1 MKFTLIALP
10 IKSVGNQLP
19 NLGAIA
25 IAQKVR
31 DLGHEVNLIDA
42 IRYRLLNED
51 IVKEV
56 DRIKPDLIGL
66 SGIITSYYYFE
77 PLVTI
82 LKKYFSK
89 VPLVVGGG
97 ITCVTDLIEKYT
109 EVDYLIKGE
118 GEIAIT
124 ELILRLSSGQKLGG
138 GDIPGLF
145 VRTGKGFSSPAVE
158 QSYPDISNISFPAYD
173 LYDMDYYIESS
184 TKNAYR
190 FLKLYPEI
198 QNKVGPAVRFFPV
211 TITRG
216 CPYSCSFCYR
226 LIKKFRH
233 PTIDNAIAHFQMI
246 KERYGCSGISLLDE
260 LVVVDKAWFLEFC
273 DALAGKVPGLHIFS
287 GSGRANLL
295 TPEIISHAK
304 KAGFLRF
311 GCGIESGSQT
321 ILNNLHKQVTVRQ
334 NYDAI
339 KLVKN
344 SGMMATCNFIF
355 GSPGENKKTLRE
367 TENFIME
374 TLDPRDYAVN
384 LTVAYPGAP
393 LFNYAIEK
401 GILKKEEIHDYV
413 LNIGFGNYPLNFSEF
428 SSGDKLWGEVNLMQF
443 RLKARFAWRT
453 RDYSLLV
460 DIALKHLMKEALY
473 LLHKITPGAAQ
484 LLRSTYD
491 NMRLRSFNRKLR
503 GSLKDD
509 SKK

>member
-10 IKSVGNQLP
+10 IKSIGNQLP

-25 IAQKVR
+25 IAQKAR
-31 DLGHEVNLIDA
+31 DLGHEVDLIDV
-42 IRYRLLNED
+42 IRYRHLNED
-51 IVKEV
+51 IVKEI
-56 DRIKPDLIGL
+56 DMTKPDLIGL

-77 PLVTI
+77 PLAAL
-82 LKKYFSK
+82 LKKYFPK

-97 ITCVTDLIEKYT
+97 ITCAADLIEKYT

-124 ELILRLSSGQKLGG
+124 ELISRLSSGQRLDR

-145 VRTGKGFSSPAVE
+145 VRAGKGFSPPAVE
-158 QSYPDISNISFPAYD
+158 QSYPDISNVSFPAYD

-190 FLKLYPEI
+190 FLKLYPELHK
-198 QNKVGPAVRFFPV
+198 KVGPAVRFFPV

-226 LIKKFRH
+226 LIKKYRH
-233 PTIDNAIAHFQMI
+233 PTIDNAIAHLKTV

-260 LVVVDKAWFLEFC
+260 LVVADKGWFLEFC
-273 DALAGKVPGLHIFS
+273 DALGDKIPGLYVFS

-311 GCGIESGSQT
+311 GCRIESGSQT
-321 ILNNLHKQVTVRQ
+321 ILNNLHKQVTVEQ
-334 NYDAI
+334 NYAAI
-339 KLVKN
+339 KLVKDA
-344 SGMMATCNFIF
+344 GIMATCNFIF

-367 TENFIME
+367 TEKFIME

-384 LTVAYPGAP
+384 LAVAYPGAP
-393 LFNYAIEK
+393 LFKYAIEK
-401 GILKKEEIHDYV
+401 GLLKKERIHDYV
-413 LNIGFGNYPLNFSEF
+413 LNISFGNYPLNFSEF
-428 SSGDKLWGEVNLMQF
+428 SSGTKLWGEVNLMQS
-443 RLKARFAWRT
+443 RLKVRFAWKA

-460 DIALKHLMKEALY
+460 DILLKHLIKEALY
-473 LLHKITPGAAQ
+473 LMYGIAPRAAQ
-484 LLRSTYD
+484 YLRSTYD
-491 NMRLRSFNRKLR
+491 DMRLHAFNRKLR
-503 GSLKDD
+503 EGLKDD